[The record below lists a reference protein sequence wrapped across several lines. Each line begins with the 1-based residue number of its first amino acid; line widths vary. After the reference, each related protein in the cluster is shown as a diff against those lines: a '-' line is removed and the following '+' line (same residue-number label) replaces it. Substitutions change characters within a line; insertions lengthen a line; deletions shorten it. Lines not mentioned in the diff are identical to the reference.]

1 MVKVNYG
8 ALQMMSSTTSSASQ
22 ARVAGYQQLIS
33 AFSTFSGSYE
43 LQGDG
48 YDAARTY
55 ASGIM
60 VSYYQ
65 ACILYSEAVADAADY
80 LADTYTALCGSES
93 LDEEELQTEINN
105 ATRGSMQVSSS
116 IASFERREKLTDTQK
131 ASLESL
137 RKQASEL
144 DEQIR
149 VATEKLEHLRAF
161 DTASASACTAANDA
175 AATIASA
182 EHTLGVSFGART
194 FECTTSTDWATT
206 VATKWEARAVNLQ
219 ESYDKALQ
227 KLYNGE
233 ELTESDLTAIE
244 RYNSEYP
251 GVVDQEI
258 LQYTKEVRSLKAEE
272 MRYRVVVDKVVEGKQ
287 LTSDE
292 RKFAKEFAA
301 KYPDLEINTVIL
313 STVERQENYKKII
326 EKANKGKELNA
337 GELDFLINYYKDY
350 PDVSVP
356 KSVSKSLKNRKFEN
370 KISQSSLANLE
381 ESYGYAVKDYE
392 RYLNTGQYVY
402 TKGGVT
408 LQEAAYIYR
417 VYNLKKSSGEDT
429 LQERTDKKKMFANL
443 RASDKKKID
452 SKTLAE
458 LSSEHIE
465 FMTGRTSIEFDYIF
479 GSDADKAKKDY
490 EYYRFNELMKKQ
502 PIDWRDPDYMNK
514 RNQYILKTGKNP
526 STGEKATKDEIFVAK
541 NYGWVKGTTDVVT
554 GAIDLLDNLGAF
566 QSAMAKISKPK
577 FDTSKIFKKI
587 DRPDTVSVPKTHV
600 DIEAPKFKPAK
611 SVDLEVPVKPKV
623 DVEVQKIKPV
633 EAVAGAATA
642 VPKSKKPDID
652 VLTKPKDLSTIK
664 GEAVEHVGTTKPKVE
679 LDVPEVKEPTT
690 REIIDSKLQEYGV
703 SWDEFNRLRN
713 THVTK
718 MTPSE
723 YDMMLDIRNTL
734 PKPDTSTVMQKIMP
748 IDAEGWMFNQEE
760 DATAG
765 GYVAK
770 RSDVK
775 NITNIHEAVEGLRL
789 DYEGSPFV
797 ETMIDSNGN
806 RVAVRDQNGNLKLKT
821 DAYLRLEYTTDET
834 GYITIPYGDMDGN
847 LLDKDGNIIMDSKGK
862 PEKVIDPAS
871 GNGFIKSDS
880 DEFLVPEYRHSDRSR
895 LKQGSKLYLNVGG
908 EEVLVGIVGE
918 DGKMVYVKG

>member
-8 ALQMMSSTTSSASQ
+8 ALQTMSSTTSSASQ
-22 ARVAGYQQLIS
+22 ARVAGYQQLIN

-116 IASFERREKLTDTQK
+116 IASFERRDKLTDAQK

-137 RKQASEL
+137 RRQASEL

-149 VATEKLEHLRAF
+149 VATEKLEHLKAF
-161 DTASASACTAANDA
+161 DAASASACTAANDA
-175 AATIASA
+175 AGIIASA
-182 EHTLGVSFGART
+182 EHTLGVSFAART

-219 ESYDKALQ
+219 EAYDKALQ

-272 MRYRVVVDKVVEGKQ
+272 MRYRGVVDKVVEGKQ

-326 EKANKGKELNA
+326 EKANKGKELSA

-381 ESYGYAVKDYE
+381 ENYGYAVKDYE

-408 LQEAAYIYR
+408 LQEAAYIYS

-429 LQERTDKKKMFANL
+429 LQVRTDKKKMFANL

-452 SKTLAE
+452 SKTLEE

-465 FMTGRTSIEFDYIF
+465 FMTGRTSIEFDYIVA
-479 GSDADKAKKDY
+479 SDADKAKKDY

-541 NYGWVKGTTDVVT
+541 NYGWVKGTTDVAT
-554 GAIDLLDNLGAF
+554 GTIDLLDNLGIF
-566 QSAMAKISKPK
+566 QLAMAKISRPK
-577 FDTSKIFKKI
+577 IDTSKIVKKI
-587 DRPDTVSVPKTHV
+587 NKSDTATVPNTHTNVKT
-600 DIEAPKFKPAK
+600 PKIKPAK

-623 DVEVQKIKPV
+623 DVEVPKIKPV

-664 GEAVEHVGTTKPKVE
+664 GEAVDHVGTAKPKVD
-679 LDVPEVKEPTT
+679 LDVPEVKDVHDVEVPKYN
-690 REIIDSKLQEYGV
+690 REQIKEG
-703 SWDEFNRLRN
+703 RLLEESEL
-713 THVTK
+713 VTK
-718 MTPSE
+718 KQVPDFVTRNDNDF
-723 YDMMLDIRNTL
+723 YDQYNY
-734 PKPDTSTVMQKIMP
+734 K
-748 IDAEGWMFNQEE
+748 
-760 DATAG
+760 
-765 GYVAK
+765 
-770 RSDVK
+770 
-775 NITNIHEAVEGLRL
+775 
-789 DYEGSPFV
+789 
-797 ETMIDSNGN
+797 
-806 RVAVRDQNGNLKLKT
+806 GNLK
-821 DAYLRLEYTTDET
+821 AYINEAGYLVPANPEGDVSIHTQVRGSSPEGTSFISTTDPDFASQPKDYGSNKLTINTKKIQHDIEI
-834 GYITIPYGDMDGN
+834 GKLKNIEVITHQEIVDHLQKRIDQAQVRYNNNPSKKNSDRLTFAKRDLFYVERDNEVLIKVKGGIP
-847 LLDKDGNIIMDSKGK
+847 
-862 PEKVIDPAS
+862 
-871 GNGFIKSDS
+871 
-880 DEFLVPEYRHSDRSR
+880 PEYFTF
-895 LKQGSKLYLNVGG
+895 
-908 EEVLVGIVGE
+908 E
-918 DGKMVYVKG
+918 

>member
-8 ALQMMSSTTSSASQ
+8 ALQTMSSTTSSASQ
-22 ARVAGYQQLIS
+22 ARVAGYKQLIN

-116 IASFERREKLTDTQK
+116 IASFERRDKLTDSQK

-272 MRYRVVVDKVVEGKQ
+272 MRYRVVVDKVIEGKQ

-301 KYPDLEINTVIL
+301 KYPDLEINKVIL

-350 PDVSVP
+350 LDVSVP

-417 VYNLKKSSGEDT
+417 VYNFKKSSGEDT

-465 FMTGRTSIEFDYIF
+465 FMTGRTSIEFDYII

-541 NYGWVKGTTDVVT
+541 NYGWVKGTTDVAT
-554 GAIDLLDNLGAF
+554 ATIDLLDNLGIF
-566 QSAMAKISKPK
+566 QLAMTKISRPK
-577 FDTSKIFKKI
+577 IDTSKIVKEINISDTATVPNTHTDVKI
-587 DRPDTVSVPKTHV
+587 PKL
-600 DIEAPKFKPAK
+600 KPAK
-611 SVDLEVPVKPKV
+611 TVDLEVPVKPKV
-623 DVEVQKIKPV
+623 DVKVPKIKPV
-633 EAVAGAATA
+633 EAVAGTTTM

-664 GEAVEHVGTTKPKVE
+664 GEAVDHVGTVKPKVE
-679 LDVPEVKEPTT
+679 LDVPEVKDVHDVEAPKYNKEQILKNLEESKLARESSGFKDFST
-690 REIIDSKLQEYGV
+690 RERYIEKVFNKLSPAERELIFNISKNAPKVEYRPG
-703 SWDEFNRLRN
+703 N
-713 THVTK
+713 TAKSVLSIPKNDRPNIEKVYSSEYIEAHRQQFENGAIKFQKFTPEEGGYNNGAIGNPKDHVAFVMPKEAGETLIKVTK
-718 MTPSE
+718 GDPELLEDILGLHRGDLGSSPVAIEIPPESIKNLRIPSGNE
-723 YDMMLDIRNTL
+723 DSAFDGFW
-734 PKPDTSTVMQKIMP
+734 KPGGQTFPGNMP
-748 IDAEGWMFNQEE
+748 
-760 DATAG
+760 
-765 GYVAK
+765 
-770 RSDVK
+770 
-775 NITNIHEAVEGLRL
+775 EAV
-789 DYEGSPFV
+789 
-797 ETMIDSNGN
+797 IDEVPWGEFTI
-806 RVAVRDQNGNLKLKT
+806 RKL
-821 DAYLRLEYTTDET
+821 
-834 GYITIPYGDMDGN
+834 GGD
-847 LLDKDGNIIMDSKGK
+847 
-862 PEKVIDPAS
+862 
-871 GNGFIKSDS
+871 
-880 DEFLVPEYRHSDRSR
+880 
-895 LKQGSKLYLNVGG
+895 
-908 EEVLVGIVGE
+908 
-918 DGKMVYVKG
+918 

>member
-8 ALQMMSSTTSSASQ
+8 ALQTMSSTTSSASQ
-22 ARVAGYQQLIS
+22 ARVAGYKQLIN

-116 IASFERREKLTDTQK
+116 IASFERRDKLTDTQK

-175 AATIASA
+175 TATIASA

-272 MRYRVVVDKVVEGKQ
+272 MRYRVVVDKVIEGKQ

-301 KYPDLEINTVIL
+301 KYPDLEINKVIL

-465 FMTGRTSIEFDYIF
+465 FMTGRTSIEFDYIV

-541 NYGWVKGTTDVVT
+541 NYGWVKGTTDVAT
-554 GAIDLLDNLGAF
+554 ATIDLLDNLGIF
-566 QSAMAKISKPK
+566 QLAMTKISRPK
-577 FDTSKIFKKI
+577 IDTSKIVKEINISDTATVPNTHTDVKI
-587 DRPDTVSVPKTHV
+587 PKL
-600 DIEAPKFKPAK
+600 KPAK
-611 SVDLEVPVKPKV
+611 TVDLEVPVKPKV
-623 DVEVQKIKPV
+623 DVKVPKIKPV
-633 EAVAGAATA
+633 EAVAGTTTM

-664 GEAVEHVGTTKPKVE
+664 GEAVDHVGTVKPKVE
-679 LDVPEVKEPTT
+679 LDVPEVKDVHDVEAPKYNKEQILKNLEESKLARESSGFKDFST
-690 REIIDSKLQEYGV
+690 RERYIEKVFNKLSPAERELIFNISKNAPKVEYRPG
-703 SWDEFNRLRN
+703 N
-713 THVTK
+713 TAKSVLSIPKNDRPNIEKVYSSEYIEAHRQQFENGAIKFQKFTPEEGGYNNGAIGNPKDHVAFVMPKEAGETLIKVTK
-718 MTPSE
+718 GDPELLEDILGLHRGDLGSSPVAIEIPPESIKNLRIPSGNE
-723 YDMMLDIRNTL
+723 DSAFDGFW
-734 PKPDTSTVMQKIMP
+734 KPGGQTFPGNMP
-748 IDAEGWMFNQEE
+748 
-760 DATAG
+760 
-765 GYVAK
+765 
-770 RSDVK
+770 
-775 NITNIHEAVEGLRL
+775 EAV
-789 DYEGSPFV
+789 
-797 ETMIDSNGN
+797 IDEVPWGEFTI
-806 RVAVRDQNGNLKLKT
+806 RKL
-821 DAYLRLEYTTDET
+821 
-834 GYITIPYGDMDGN
+834 GGD
-847 LLDKDGNIIMDSKGK
+847 
-862 PEKVIDPAS
+862 
-871 GNGFIKSDS
+871 
-880 DEFLVPEYRHSDRSR
+880 
-895 LKQGSKLYLNVGG
+895 
-908 EEVLVGIVGE
+908 
-918 DGKMVYVKG
+918 

>member
-8 ALQMMSSTTSSASQ
+8 ALQTMSSTTSSASQ
-22 ARVAGYQQLIS
+22 ARVAGYKQLIN

-116 IASFERREKLTDTQK
+116 IASFERRDKLTDSQK

-182 EHTLGVSFGART
+182 EHTLGVSFAAKT

-272 MRYRVVVDKVVEGKQ
+272 MRYRVVVDKVIEGKQ

-301 KYPDLEINTVIL
+301 KYPDLEINKVIL

-465 FMTGRTSIEFDYIF
+465 FMTGRTSIEFDYII

-541 NYGWVKGTTDVVT
+541 NYGWVKGTTDVAT
-554 GAIDLLDNLGAF
+554 ATIDLLDNLGIF
-566 QSAMAKISKPK
+566 QLAMTKISRPK
-577 FDTSKIFKKI
+577 IDTSKIVKEINISDTATVPNTHTDVKI
-587 DRPDTVSVPKTHV
+587 PKL
-600 DIEAPKFKPAK
+600 KPAK
-611 SVDLEVPVKPKV
+611 TVDLEVPVKPKV
-623 DVEVQKIKPV
+623 DVKVPKIKPV
-633 EAVAGAATA
+633 EAVAGTTTM

-664 GEAVEHVGTTKPKVE
+664 GEAVDHVGTVKPKVE
-679 LDVPEVKEPTT
+679 LDVPEVKDVHDVEAPKYNKEQILKNLEESKLARESSGFKDFST
-690 REIIDSKLQEYGV
+690 RERYIEKVFNKLSPAERELIFNISKNAPKVEYRPG
-703 SWDEFNRLRN
+703 N
-713 THVTK
+713 TAKSVLSIPKNDRPNIEKVYSSEYIEAHRQQFENGAIKFQKFTPEEGGYNNGAIGNPKDHVAFVMPKEAGETLIKVTK
-718 MTPSE
+718 GDPELLEDILGLHRGDLGSSPVAIEIPPESIKNLRIPSGNE
-723 YDMMLDIRNTL
+723 DSAFDGFW
-734 PKPDTSTVMQKIMP
+734 KPGGQTFPGNMP
-748 IDAEGWMFNQEE
+748 
-760 DATAG
+760 
-765 GYVAK
+765 
-770 RSDVK
+770 
-775 NITNIHEAVEGLRL
+775 EAV
-789 DYEGSPFV
+789 
-797 ETMIDSNGN
+797 IDEVPWGEFTI
-806 RVAVRDQNGNLKLKT
+806 RKL
-821 DAYLRLEYTTDET
+821 
-834 GYITIPYGDMDGN
+834 GDD
-847 LLDKDGNIIMDSKGK
+847 
-862 PEKVIDPAS
+862 
-871 GNGFIKSDS
+871 
-880 DEFLVPEYRHSDRSR
+880 
-895 LKQGSKLYLNVGG
+895 
-908 EEVLVGIVGE
+908 
-918 DGKMVYVKG
+918 

>member
-8 ALQMMSSTTSSASQ
+8 ALQTMSSTTSSASQ
-22 ARVAGYQQLIS
+22 ARVAGYKQLIN

-116 IASFERREKLTDTQK
+116 IASFERRDKLTDSQK

-272 MRYRVVVDKVVEGKQ
+272 MRYRVVVDKVIEGKQ

-301 KYPDLEINTVIL
+301 KYPDLEINKVIL
-313 STVERQENYKKII
+313 STVERQESYKKII

-465 FMTGRTSIEFDYIF
+465 FMTGRTSIEFDYII

-541 NYGWVKGTTDVVT
+541 NYGWVKGTTDVAT
-554 GAIDLLDNLGAF
+554 ATIDLLDNLGIF
-566 QSAMAKISKPK
+566 QLAMTKISRPK
-577 FDTSKIFKKI
+577 IDTSKIVKEINISDTATVPNTHTDVKI
-587 DRPDTVSVPKTHV
+587 PKL
-600 DIEAPKFKPAK
+600 KPAK
-611 SVDLEVPVKPKV
+611 TVDLEVPVKPKV
-623 DVEVQKIKPV
+623 DVKVPKIKPV
-633 EAVAGAATA
+633 EAVAGTTTM

-664 GEAVEHVGTTKPKVE
+664 GEAVDHVGTVKPKVE
-679 LDVPEVKEPTT
+679 LDVPEVKDVHDVEAPKYNKEQILKNLEESKLARESSGFKDFST
-690 REIIDSKLQEYGV
+690 RERYIEKVFNKLSPAERELIFNISKNAPKVEYRPG
-703 SWDEFNRLRN
+703 N
-713 THVTK
+713 TAKSVLSIPKNDRPNIEKVYSSEYIEAHRQQFENGAIKFQKFTPEEGGYNNGAIGNPKDHVAFVMPKEAGETLIKVTK
-718 MTPSE
+718 GDPELLEDILGLHRGDLGSSPVAIKIPPESIKNLRIPSGNE
-723 YDMMLDIRNTL
+723 DSAFDGFW
-734 PKPDTSTVMQKIMP
+734 KPGGQTFPGNMP
-748 IDAEGWMFNQEE
+748 
-760 DATAG
+760 
-765 GYVAK
+765 
-770 RSDVK
+770 
-775 NITNIHEAVEGLRL
+775 EAV
-789 DYEGSPFV
+789 
-797 ETMIDSNGN
+797 IDEVPWGEFTI
-806 RVAVRDQNGNLKLKT
+806 RKL
-821 DAYLRLEYTTDET
+821 
-834 GYITIPYGDMDGN
+834 GGD
-847 LLDKDGNIIMDSKGK
+847 
-862 PEKVIDPAS
+862 
-871 GNGFIKSDS
+871 
-880 DEFLVPEYRHSDRSR
+880 
-895 LKQGSKLYLNVGG
+895 
-908 EEVLVGIVGE
+908 
-918 DGKMVYVKG
+918 

>member
-8 ALQMMSSTTSSASQ
+8 ALQTMSSTTSSASQ
-22 ARVAGYQQLIS
+22 ARVAGYKQLIN

-116 IASFERREKLTDTQK
+116 IASFERRDKLTDSQK

-194 FECTTSTDWATT
+194 FECITSTDWATT

-272 MRYRVVVDKVVEGKQ
+272 MRYRVVVDKVIEGKQ

-301 KYPDLEINTVIL
+301 KYPDLEINKVIL

-350 PDVSVP
+350 LDVSVP

-465 FMTGRTSIEFDYIF
+465 FMTGRTSIEFDYII

-541 NYGWVKGTTDVVT
+541 NYGWVKGTTDVAT
-554 GAIDLLDNLGAF
+554 ATIDLLDNLGIF
-566 QSAMAKISKPK
+566 QLAMTKISRPK
-577 FDTSKIFKKI
+577 IDTSKIVKEINISDTATVPNTHTDVKI
-587 DRPDTVSVPKTHV
+587 PKL
-600 DIEAPKFKPAK
+600 KPAK
-611 SVDLEVPVKPKV
+611 TVDLEVPVKPKV
-623 DVEVQKIKPV
+623 DVKVPKIKPV
-633 EAVAGAATA
+633 EAVAGTTTM

-664 GEAVEHVGTTKPKVE
+664 GEAVDHVGTVKPKVE
-679 LDVPEVKEPTT
+679 LDVPEVKDVHDVEAPKYNKEQILKNLEESKLARESSGFKDFST
-690 REIIDSKLQEYGV
+690 RERYIEKVFNKLSPAERELIFNISKNAPKVEYRPG
-703 SWDEFNRLRN
+703 N
-713 THVTK
+713 TAKSVLSIPKNDRPNIEKVYSSEYIEAHRQQFENGAIKFQKFTPEEGGYNNGAIGNPKDHVAFVMPKEAGETLIKVTK
-718 MTPSE
+718 GDPELLEDILGLHRGDLGSSPVAIEIPPESIKNLRIPSGNE
-723 YDMMLDIRNTL
+723 DSAFDGFW
-734 PKPDTSTVMQKIMP
+734 KPGGQTFPGNMP
-748 IDAEGWMFNQEE
+748 
-760 DATAG
+760 
-765 GYVAK
+765 
-770 RSDVK
+770 
-775 NITNIHEAVEGLRL
+775 EAV
-789 DYEGSPFV
+789 
-797 ETMIDSNGN
+797 IDEVPWGEFTI
-806 RVAVRDQNGNLKLKT
+806 RKL
-821 DAYLRLEYTTDET
+821 
-834 GYITIPYGDMDGN
+834 GGD
-847 LLDKDGNIIMDSKGK
+847 
-862 PEKVIDPAS
+862 
-871 GNGFIKSDS
+871 
-880 DEFLVPEYRHSDRSR
+880 
-895 LKQGSKLYLNVGG
+895 
-908 EEVLVGIVGE
+908 
-918 DGKMVYVKG
+918 

>member
-8 ALQMMSSTTSSASQ
+8 ALQTMSSTTSSASQ
-22 ARVAGYQQLIS
+22 ARVAGYKQLIN

-116 IASFERREKLTDTQK
+116 IASFERRDKLTDSQK

-227 KLYNGE
+227 KLYDGE

-272 MRYRVVVDKVVEGKQ
+272 MRYRVVVDKVIEGKQ

-301 KYPDLEINTVIL
+301 KYPDLEINKVIL

-350 PDVSVP
+350 LDVSVP

-465 FMTGRTSIEFDYIF
+465 FMTGRTSIEFDYII

-541 NYGWVKGTTDVVT
+541 NYGWVKGTTDVAT
-554 GAIDLLDNLGAF
+554 ATIDLLDNLGIF
-566 QSAMAKISKPK
+566 QLAMTKISRPK
-577 FDTSKIFKKI
+577 IDTSKIVKEINISDTATVPNTHTDVKI
-587 DRPDTVSVPKTHV
+587 PKL
-600 DIEAPKFKPAK
+600 KPAK
-611 SVDLEVPVKPKV
+611 TVDLEVPVKPKV
-623 DVEVQKIKPV
+623 DVKVPKIKPV
-633 EAVAGAATA
+633 EAVAGTTTM

-664 GEAVEHVGTTKPKVE
+664 GEAVDHVGTVKPKVE
-679 LDVPEVKEPTT
+679 LDVPEVKDVHDVEAPKYNKEQILKNLEESKLARESSGFKDFST
-690 REIIDSKLQEYGV
+690 RERYIEKVFNKLSPAERELIFNISKNAPKVEYRPG
-703 SWDEFNRLRN
+703 N
-713 THVTK
+713 TAKSVLSIPKNDRPNIEKVYSSEYIEAHRQQFENGAIKFQKFTPEEGGYNNGAIGNPKDHVAFVMPKEAGETLIKVTK
-718 MTPSE
+718 GDPELLEDILGLHRGDLGSSPVAIEIPPESIKNLRIPSGNE
-723 YDMMLDIRNTL
+723 DSAFDGFW
-734 PKPDTSTVMQKIMP
+734 KPGGQTFPGNMP
-748 IDAEGWMFNQEE
+748 
-760 DATAG
+760 
-765 GYVAK
+765 
-770 RSDVK
+770 
-775 NITNIHEAVEGLRL
+775 EAV
-789 DYEGSPFV
+789 
-797 ETMIDSNGN
+797 IDEVPWGEFTI
-806 RVAVRDQNGNLKLKT
+806 RKL
-821 DAYLRLEYTTDET
+821 
-834 GYITIPYGDMDGN
+834 GGD
-847 LLDKDGNIIMDSKGK
+847 
-862 PEKVIDPAS
+862 
-871 GNGFIKSDS
+871 
-880 DEFLVPEYRHSDRSR
+880 
-895 LKQGSKLYLNVGG
+895 
-908 EEVLVGIVGE
+908 
-918 DGKMVYVKG
+918 

>member
-8 ALQMMSSTTSSASQ
+8 ALQTMSSTTSSASQ
-22 ARVAGYQQLIS
+22 ARVAGYKQLIN

-116 IASFERREKLTDTQK
+116 IASFERRDKLTDSQK

-182 EHTLGVSFGART
+182 EHTLGVSFAAKT

-272 MRYRVVVDKVVEGKQ
+272 MRYRVVVDKVIEGKQ

-301 KYPDLEINTVIL
+301 KYPDLEINKVIL

-465 FMTGRTSIEFDYIF
+465 FMTGRTSIEFDYII

-490 EYYRFNELMKKQ
+490 EYYSFNELMKKQ

-541 NYGWVKGTTDVVT
+541 NYGWVKGTTDVAT
-554 GAIDLLDNLGAF
+554 ATIDLLDNLGIF
-566 QSAMAKISKPK
+566 QLAMTKISRPK
-577 FDTSKIFKKI
+577 IDTSKIVKEINISDTATVPNTHTDVKI
-587 DRPDTVSVPKTHV
+587 PKL
-600 DIEAPKFKPAK
+600 KPAK
-611 SVDLEVPVKPKV
+611 TVDLEVPVKPKV
-623 DVEVQKIKPV
+623 DVKVPKIKPV
-633 EAVAGAATA
+633 EAVAGTTTM

-664 GEAVEHVGTTKPKVE
+664 GEAVDHVGTVKPKVE
-679 LDVPEVKEPTT
+679 LDVPEVKDVHDVEAPKYNKEQILKNLEESKLARESSGFKDFST
-690 REIIDSKLQEYGV
+690 RERYIEKVFNKLSPAERELIFNISKNAPKVEYRPG
-703 SWDEFNRLRN
+703 N
-713 THVTK
+713 TAKSVLSIPKNDRPNIEKVYSSEYIEAHRQQFENGAIKFQKFTPEEGGYNNGAIGNPKDHVAFVMPKEAGETLIKVTK
-718 MTPSE
+718 GDPELLEDILGLHRGDLGSSPVAIEIPPESIKNLRIPSGNE
-723 YDMMLDIRNTL
+723 DSAFDGFW
-734 PKPDTSTVMQKIMP
+734 KPGGQTFPGNMP
-748 IDAEGWMFNQEE
+748 
-760 DATAG
+760 
-765 GYVAK
+765 
-770 RSDVK
+770 
-775 NITNIHEAVEGLRL
+775 EAV
-789 DYEGSPFV
+789 
-797 ETMIDSNGN
+797 IDEVPWGEFTI
-806 RVAVRDQNGNLKLKT
+806 RKL
-821 DAYLRLEYTTDET
+821 
-834 GYITIPYGDMDGN
+834 GGD
-847 LLDKDGNIIMDSKGK
+847 
-862 PEKVIDPAS
+862 
-871 GNGFIKSDS
+871 
-880 DEFLVPEYRHSDRSR
+880 
-895 LKQGSKLYLNVGG
+895 
-908 EEVLVGIVGE
+908 
-918 DGKMVYVKG
+918 

>member
-8 ALQMMSSTTSSASQ
+8 ALQTMSSTTSSASQ
-22 ARVAGYQQLIS
+22 ARVAGYKQLIN

-116 IASFERREKLTDTQK
+116 IASFERRDKLTDTQK

-272 MRYRVVVDKVVEGKQ
+272 MRYRVVVDKVIEGKQ

-301 KYPDLEINTVIL
+301 KYPDLEINKVIL

-465 FMTGRTSIEFDYIF
+465 FMTGRTSIEFDYII

-541 NYGWVKGTTDVVT
+541 NYGWVKGTTDVAT
-554 GAIDLLDNLGAF
+554 ATIDLLDNLGIF
-566 QSAMAKISKPK
+566 QLAMTKISRPK
-577 FDTSKIFKKI
+577 IDTSKIVKEINISDTATVPNTHTDVKI
-587 DRPDTVSVPKTHV
+587 PKL
-600 DIEAPKFKPAK
+600 KPAK
-611 SVDLEVPVKPKV
+611 TVDLEVPVKPKV
-623 DVEVQKIKPV
+623 DVKVPKIKPV
-633 EAVAGAATA
+633 EAVAGTTTM

-664 GEAVEHVGTTKPKVE
+664 GEAVDHVGTVKPKVE
-679 LDVPEVKEPTT
+679 LDVPEVKDVHDVEAPKYNKEQILKNLEESKLARESSGFKDFST
-690 REIIDSKLQEYGV
+690 RERYIEKVFNKLSPAERELIFNISKNAPKVEYRPG
-703 SWDEFNRLRN
+703 N
-713 THVTK
+713 TAKSVLSIPKNDRPNIEKVYSSEYIEAHRQQFENGAIKFQKFTPEEGGYNNGAIGNPKDHVAFVMPKEAGETLIKVTK
-718 MTPSE
+718 GDPELLEDILGLHRGDLGSSPVAIEIPPESIKNLRIPSGNE
-723 YDMMLDIRNTL
+723 DSAFDGFW
-734 PKPDTSTVMQKIMP
+734 KPGGQTFPGNMP
-748 IDAEGWMFNQEE
+748 
-760 DATAG
+760 
-765 GYVAK
+765 
-770 RSDVK
+770 
-775 NITNIHEAVEGLRL
+775 EAV
-789 DYEGSPFV
+789 
-797 ETMIDSNGN
+797 IDEVPWGEFTI
-806 RVAVRDQNGNLKLKT
+806 RKL
-821 DAYLRLEYTTDET
+821 
-834 GYITIPYGDMDGN
+834 GGD
-847 LLDKDGNIIMDSKGK
+847 
-862 PEKVIDPAS
+862 
-871 GNGFIKSDS
+871 
-880 DEFLVPEYRHSDRSR
+880 
-895 LKQGSKLYLNVGG
+895 
-908 EEVLVGIVGE
+908 
-918 DGKMVYVKG
+918 

>member
-8 ALQMMSSTTSSASQ
+8 ALQTMSSTTSSASQ
-22 ARVAGYQQLIS
+22 GRVAGYQQLIS
-33 AFSTFSGSYE
+33 AFSTFSGSYD
-43 LQGDG
+43 LQGAG

-65 ACILYSEAVADAADY
+65 ACIIYSEAVADAADY

-116 IASFERREKLTDTQK
+116 IASFERRDKLTDTQK

-272 MRYRVVVDKVVEGKQ
+272 MRYRVVVDKVIEGKQ

-301 KYPDLEINTVIL
+301 KYPDLEINKVIL

-465 FMTGRTSIEFDYIF
+465 FMTGRTSIEFDYII

-541 NYGWVKGTTDVVT
+541 NYGWVKGTTDVAT
-554 GAIDLLDNLGAF
+554 ATIDLLDNLGIF
-566 QSAMAKISKPK
+566 QLAMTKISRPK
-577 FDTSKIFKKI
+577 IDTSKIVKEINISDTATVPNTHTDVKI
-587 DRPDTVSVPKTHV
+587 PKL
-600 DIEAPKFKPAK
+600 KPAK
-611 SVDLEVPVKPKV
+611 TVDLEVPVKPKV
-623 DVEVQKIKPV
+623 DVKVPKIKPV
-633 EAVAGAATA
+633 EAVAGTTTM

-664 GEAVEHVGTTKPKVE
+664 GEAVDHVGTVKPKVE
-679 LDVPEVKEPTT
+679 LDVPEVKDVHDVEAPKYNKEQILKNLEESKLARESSGFKDFST
-690 REIIDSKLQEYGV
+690 RERYIEKVFNKLSPAERELIFNISKNAPKVEYRPG
-703 SWDEFNRLRN
+703 N
-713 THVTK
+713 TAKSVLSIPKNDRPNIEKVYSSEYIEAHRQQFENGAIKFQKFTPEEGGYNNGAIGNPKDHVAFVMPKEAGETLIKVTK
-718 MTPSE
+718 GDPELLEDILGLHRGDLGSSPVAIEIPPESIKNLRIPSGNE
-723 YDMMLDIRNTL
+723 DSAFDGFW
-734 PKPDTSTVMQKIMP
+734 KPGGQTFPGNMP
-748 IDAEGWMFNQEE
+748 
-760 DATAG
+760 
-765 GYVAK
+765 
-770 RSDVK
+770 
-775 NITNIHEAVEGLRL
+775 EAV
-789 DYEGSPFV
+789 
-797 ETMIDSNGN
+797 IDEVPWGEFTI
-806 RVAVRDQNGNLKLKT
+806 RKL
-821 DAYLRLEYTTDET
+821 
-834 GYITIPYGDMDGN
+834 GGD
-847 LLDKDGNIIMDSKGK
+847 
-862 PEKVIDPAS
+862 
-871 GNGFIKSDS
+871 
-880 DEFLVPEYRHSDRSR
+880 
-895 LKQGSKLYLNVGG
+895 
-908 EEVLVGIVGE
+908 
-918 DGKMVYVKG
+918 

>member
-8 ALQMMSSTTSSASQ
+8 ALQTMSSTTSSASQ
-22 ARVAGYQQLIS
+22 ARVAGYKQLIN

-116 IASFERREKLTDTQK
+116 IASFERRDKLTDSQK

-272 MRYRVVVDKVVEGKQ
+272 MRYRVVVDKVIEGKQ

-301 KYPDLEINTVIL
+301 KYPDLEINKVIL

-350 PDVSVP
+350 LDVSVP

-465 FMTGRTSIEFDYIF
+465 FMTGRTSIEFDYII

-541 NYGWVKGTTDVVT
+541 NYGWVKGTTDVAT
-554 GAIDLLDNLGAF
+554 ATIDLLDNLGIF
-566 QSAMAKISKPK
+566 QLAMTKISRPK
-577 FDTSKIFKKI
+577 IDTSKIVKEINISDTATVPNTHTDVKI
-587 DRPDTVSVPKTHV
+587 PKL
-600 DIEAPKFKPAK
+600 KPAK
-611 SVDLEVPVKPKV
+611 TVDLEVPVKPKV
-623 DVEVQKIKPV
+623 DVKVPKIKPV
-633 EAVAGAATA
+633 EAVAGTTTM

-664 GEAVEHVGTTKPKVE
+664 GEAVDHVGTVKPKVE
-679 LDVPEVKEPTT
+679 LDVPEVKDVHDVEAPKYNKEQILKNLEESKLARESSGFKDFST
-690 REIIDSKLQEYGV
+690 RERYIEKVFNKLSPAERELIFNISKNAPKVEYRPG
-703 SWDEFNRLRN
+703 N
-713 THVTK
+713 TAKSVLSIPKNDRPNIEKVYSSEYIEAHRQQFENGAIKFQKFTPEEGGYNNGAIGNPKDHVAFVMPKEAGETLIKVTK
-718 MTPSE
+718 GDPELLEDILGLHRGDLGSSPVAIEIPPESIKNLRIPSGNE
-723 YDMMLDIRNTL
+723 DSAFDGFW
-734 PKPDTSTVMQKIMP
+734 KPGGQTFPGNMP
-748 IDAEGWMFNQEE
+748 
-760 DATAG
+760 
-765 GYVAK
+765 
-770 RSDVK
+770 
-775 NITNIHEAVEGLRL
+775 EAV
-789 DYEGSPFV
+789 
-797 ETMIDSNGN
+797 IDEVPWGEFTIRKLGGN
-806 RVAVRDQNGNLKLKT
+806 
-821 DAYLRLEYTTDET
+821 
-834 GYITIPYGDMDGN
+834 
-847 LLDKDGNIIMDSKGK
+847 
-862 PEKVIDPAS
+862 
-871 GNGFIKSDS
+871 
-880 DEFLVPEYRHSDRSR
+880 
-895 LKQGSKLYLNVGG
+895 
-908 EEVLVGIVGE
+908 
-918 DGKMVYVKG
+918 

>member
-8 ALQMMSSTTSSASQ
+8 ALQTMSSTTSSASQ
-22 ARVAGYQQLIS
+22 ARVAGYKQLIN

-116 IASFERREKLTDTQK
+116 IASFERRDKLTDSQK

-182 EHTLGVSFGART
+182 EHTLGVSFAAKT

-272 MRYRVVVDKVVEGKQ
+272 MRYRVVVDKVIEGKQ

-301 KYPDLEINTVIL
+301 KYPDLEINKVIL

-465 FMTGRTSIEFDYIF
+465 FMTGRTSIEFDYII

-541 NYGWVKGTTDVVT
+541 NYGWVKGTTDVAT
-554 GAIDLLDNLGAF
+554 ATIDLLDNLGIF
-566 QSAMAKISKPK
+566 QLAMTKISRPK
-577 FDTSKIFKKI
+577 IDTSKIVKEINISDTATVPNTHTDVKI
-587 DRPDTVSVPKTHV
+587 PKL
-600 DIEAPKFKPAK
+600 KPAK
-611 SVDLEVPVKPKV
+611 TVDLEVPVKPKV
-623 DVEVQKIKPV
+623 DVKVPKIKPV
-633 EAVAGAATA
+633 EAVAGTTTM

-664 GEAVEHVGTTKPKVE
+664 GEAVDHVGTVKPKVE
-679 LDVPEVKEPTT
+679 LDVPEVKDVHDVEAPKYNKEQILKNLEESKLARESSGFKDFST
-690 REIIDSKLQEYGV
+690 RERYIEKVFNKLSPAERELIFNISKNAPKVEYRPG
-703 SWDEFNRLRN
+703 N
-713 THVTK
+713 TAKSVLSIPKNDRPNIEKVYSSEYIEAHRQQFENGAIKFQKFTPEEGGYNNGAIGNPKDHVAFVMPKEAGETLIKVTK
-718 MTPSE
+718 GDPE
-723 YDMMLDIRNTL
+723 LLEDILGLHRGDL
-734 PKPDTSTVMQKIMP
+734 GSSP
-748 IDAEGWMFNQEE
+748 
-760 DATAG
+760 
-765 GYVAK
+765 VAIEIPPE
-770 RSDVK
+770 SVK
-775 NITNIHEAVEGLRL
+775 NPRIPSGNEDSAFDGFWKPGGQTFPGNMPEAV
-789 DYEGSPFV
+789 
-797 ETMIDSNGN
+797 IDEVPWGEFTIRKLGGN
-806 RVAVRDQNGNLKLKT
+806 
-821 DAYLRLEYTTDET
+821 
-834 GYITIPYGDMDGN
+834 
-847 LLDKDGNIIMDSKGK
+847 
-862 PEKVIDPAS
+862 
-871 GNGFIKSDS
+871 
-880 DEFLVPEYRHSDRSR
+880 
-895 LKQGSKLYLNVGG
+895 
-908 EEVLVGIVGE
+908 
-918 DGKMVYVKG
+918 

>member
-8 ALQMMSSTTSSASQ
+8 ALQTMSSTTSSASQ
-22 ARVAGYQQLIS
+22 ARVAGYKQLIN

-116 IASFERREKLTDTQK
+116 IASFERRDKLTDSQK

-272 MRYRVVVDKVVEGKQ
+272 MRYRVVVDKVIEGKQ

-301 KYPDLEINTVIL
+301 KYPDLEINKVIL

-465 FMTGRTSIEFDYIF
+465 FMTGRTSIEFDYII

-541 NYGWVKGTTDVVT
+541 NYGWVKGTTDVAT
-554 GAIDLLDNLGAF
+554 ATIDLLDNLGIF
-566 QSAMAKISKPK
+566 QLAMTKISRPK
-577 FDTSKIFKKI
+577 IDTSKIVKEINISDTATVPNTHTDVKI
-587 DRPDTVSVPKTHV
+587 PKL
-600 DIEAPKFKPAK
+600 KPAK
-611 SVDLEVPVKPKV
+611 TVDLEVPVKPKV
-623 DVEVQKIKPV
+623 DVKVPKIKPV
-633 EAVAGAATA
+633 EAVAGTTTM

-664 GEAVEHVGTTKPKVE
+664 GEAVDHVGTVKPKVE
-679 LDVPEVKEPTT
+679 LDVPEVKDVHDVEAPKYNKEQILKNLEESKLARESSGFKDFST
-690 REIIDSKLQEYGV
+690 RERYIEKVFNKLSPAERELIFNISKNAPKVEYRPG
-703 SWDEFNRLRN
+703 N
-713 THVTK
+713 TAKSVLSIPKNDRPNIEKVYSSEYIEAHRQQFENGTIKFQKFTPEEGGYNNGAIGNPKDHVAFVMPKEAGETLIKVTK
-718 MTPSE
+718 GDPELLEDILGLHRGDLGSSPVAIEIPPESIKNLRIPSGNE
-723 YDMMLDIRNTL
+723 DSAFDGFW
-734 PKPDTSTVMQKIMP
+734 KPGGQTFPGNMP
-748 IDAEGWMFNQEE
+748 
-760 DATAG
+760 
-765 GYVAK
+765 
-770 RSDVK
+770 
-775 NITNIHEAVEGLRL
+775 EAV
-789 DYEGSPFV
+789 
-797 ETMIDSNGN
+797 IDEVPWGEFTI
-806 RVAVRDQNGNLKLKT
+806 RKL
-821 DAYLRLEYTTDET
+821 
-834 GYITIPYGDMDGN
+834 GGD
-847 LLDKDGNIIMDSKGK
+847 
-862 PEKVIDPAS
+862 
-871 GNGFIKSDS
+871 
-880 DEFLVPEYRHSDRSR
+880 
-895 LKQGSKLYLNVGG
+895 
-908 EEVLVGIVGE
+908 
-918 DGKMVYVKG
+918 

>member
-8 ALQMMSSTTSSASQ
+8 ALQTMSSTTSSASQ
-22 ARVAGYQQLIS
+22 ARVAGYKQLIN

-116 IASFERREKLTDTQK
+116 IASFERRDKLTDTQK

-175 AATIASA
+175 TATIASA

-326 EKANKGKELNA
+326 GKANKGKELNA

-465 FMTGRTSIEFDYIF
+465 FMTGRTSIEFDYII

-541 NYGWVKGTTDVVT
+541 NYGWVKGTTDVAT
-554 GAIDLLDNLGAF
+554 ATIDLLDNLGIF
-566 QSAMAKISKPK
+566 QLAMTKISRPK
-577 FDTSKIFKKI
+577 IDTSKIVKEINISDTATVPNTHTDVKI
-587 DRPDTVSVPKTHV
+587 PKL
-600 DIEAPKFKPAK
+600 KPAK
-611 SVDLEVPVKPKV
+611 TVDLEVPVKPKV
-623 DVEVQKIKPV
+623 DVKVPKIKPV
-633 EAVAGAATA
+633 EAVAGTTTM

-652 VLTKPKDLSTIK
+652 VLTKPKDLSTIE
-664 GEAVEHVGTTKPKVE
+664 GEAVDHVGTVKPKVE
-679 LDVPEVKEPTT
+679 LDVPEVKDVHDVEGPKYNKEQILKNLEESKLARESSGFKDFST
-690 REIIDSKLQEYGV
+690 RERYIEKVFNKLSPAERELIFNISKNAPKVEYRPG
-703 SWDEFNRLRN
+703 N
-713 THVTK
+713 TAKSVLSIPKNDRPNIEKVYSSEYIEAHRQQFENGAIKFQKFTPEEGGYNNGAIGNPKDHVAFVMPKEAGETLIKVTK
-718 MTPSE
+718 GDPELLEDILGLHRGDLGSSPVAIEIPPESIKNLRIPSGNE
-723 YDMMLDIRNTL
+723 DSAFDGFW
-734 PKPDTSTVMQKIMP
+734 KPGGQTFPGNMP
-748 IDAEGWMFNQEE
+748 
-760 DATAG
+760 
-765 GYVAK
+765 
-770 RSDVK
+770 
-775 NITNIHEAVEGLRL
+775 EAV
-789 DYEGSPFV
+789 
-797 ETMIDSNGN
+797 IDEVPWGEFTI
-806 RVAVRDQNGNLKLKT
+806 RKL
-821 DAYLRLEYTTDET
+821 
-834 GYITIPYGDMDGN
+834 GGD
-847 LLDKDGNIIMDSKGK
+847 
-862 PEKVIDPAS
+862 
-871 GNGFIKSDS
+871 
-880 DEFLVPEYRHSDRSR
+880 
-895 LKQGSKLYLNVGG
+895 
-908 EEVLVGIVGE
+908 
-918 DGKMVYVKG
+918 

>member
-8 ALQMMSSTTSSASQ
+8 ALQTMSSTTSSASQ
-22 ARVAGYQQLIS
+22 ARVAGYQQLIN

-116 IASFERREKLTDTQK
+116 IASFERRDKLTDTQK

-175 AATIASA
+175 TATIASA

-272 MRYRVVVDKVVEGKQ
+272 MRYRVVVDKVIEGKQ

-301 KYPDLEINTVIL
+301 KYPDLEINKVIL

-465 FMTGRTSIEFDYIF
+465 FMTGRTSIEFDYII

-541 NYGWVKGTTDVVT
+541 NYGWVKGTTDVAT
-554 GAIDLLDNLGAF
+554 ATIDLLDNLGIF
-566 QSAMAKISKPK
+566 QLAMTKISRPK
-577 FDTSKIFKKI
+577 IDTSKIVKEINISDTATVPNTHTDVKI
-587 DRPDTVSVPKTHV
+587 PKL
-600 DIEAPKFKPAK
+600 KPAK
-611 SVDLEVPVKPKV
+611 TVDLEVPVKPKV
-623 DVEVQKIKPV
+623 DVKVPKIKPV
-633 EAVAGAATA
+633 EAVAGTTTM

-664 GEAVEHVGTTKPKVE
+664 GEAVDHVGTVKPKVE
-679 LDVPEVKEPTT
+679 LDVPEVKDVHDVEAPKYNKEQILKNLEESKLARESSGFKDFST
-690 REIIDSKLQEYGV
+690 RERYIEKVFNKLSPAERELIFNISKNAPKVEYRPG
-703 SWDEFNRLRN
+703 N
-713 THVTK
+713 TAKSVLSIPKNDRPNIEKVYSSEYIEAHRQQFENGAIKFQKFTPEEGGYNNGAIGNPKDHVAFVMPKEAGETLIKVTK
-718 MTPSE
+718 GDPELLEDILGLHRGDLGSSPVAIEIPPESIKNLRIPSGNE
-723 YDMMLDIRNTL
+723 DSAFDGFW
-734 PKPDTSTVMQKIMP
+734 KPGGQTFPGNMP
-748 IDAEGWMFNQEE
+748 
-760 DATAG
+760 
-765 GYVAK
+765 
-770 RSDVK
+770 
-775 NITNIHEAVEGLRL
+775 EAV
-789 DYEGSPFV
+789 
-797 ETMIDSNGN
+797 IDEVPWGEFTI
-806 RVAVRDQNGNLKLKT
+806 RKL
-821 DAYLRLEYTTDET
+821 
-834 GYITIPYGDMDGN
+834 GGD
-847 LLDKDGNIIMDSKGK
+847 
-862 PEKVIDPAS
+862 
-871 GNGFIKSDS
+871 
-880 DEFLVPEYRHSDRSR
+880 
-895 LKQGSKLYLNVGG
+895 
-908 EEVLVGIVGE
+908 
-918 DGKMVYVKG
+918 

>member
-8 ALQMMSSTTSSASQ
+8 ALQTMSSTTSSASQ
-22 ARVAGYQQLIS
+22 ARVAGYKQLIN

-116 IASFERREKLTDTQK
+116 IASFERRDKLTDSQK

-272 MRYRVVVDKVVEGKQ
+272 MRYRVVVDKVIEGKQ

-301 KYPDLEINTVIL
+301 KYPDLEINKVIL

-326 EKANKGKELNA
+326 KKANKGKELNA

-465 FMTGRTSIEFDYIF
+465 FMTGRTSIEFDYII

-541 NYGWVKGTTDVVT
+541 NYGWVKGTTDVAT
-554 GAIDLLDNLGAF
+554 ATIDLLDNLGIF
-566 QSAMAKISKPK
+566 QLAMTKISRPK
-577 FDTSKIFKKI
+577 IDTSKIVKEINISDTATVPNTHTDVKI
-587 DRPDTVSVPKTHV
+587 PKL
-600 DIEAPKFKPAK
+600 KPAK
-611 SVDLEVPVKPKV
+611 TVDLEVPVKPKV
-623 DVEVQKIKPV
+623 DVKVPKIKPV
-633 EAVAGAATA
+633 EAVAGTTTM

-664 GEAVEHVGTTKPKVE
+664 GEAVDHVGTVKPKVE
-679 LDVPEVKEPTT
+679 LDVPEVKDVHDVEAPKYNKEQILKNLEESKLARESSGFKDFST
-690 REIIDSKLQEYGV
+690 RERYIEKVFNKLSPAERELIFNISKNAPKVEYRPG
-703 SWDEFNRLRN
+703 N
-713 THVTK
+713 TAKSVLSIPKNDRPNIEKVYSSEYIEAHRQQFENGAIKFQKFTPEEGGYNNGAIGNPKDHVAFVMPKEAGETLIKVTK
-718 MTPSE
+718 GDPELLEDILGLHRGDLGSSPVAIEIPPESIKNLRIPSGNE
-723 YDMMLDIRNTL
+723 DSAFDGFW
-734 PKPDTSTVMQKIMP
+734 KPGGQTFPGNMP
-748 IDAEGWMFNQEE
+748 
-760 DATAG
+760 
-765 GYVAK
+765 
-770 RSDVK
+770 
-775 NITNIHEAVEGLRL
+775 
-789 DYEGSPFV
+789 
-797 ETMIDSNGN
+797 ET
-806 RVAVRDQNGNLKLKT
+806 
-821 DAYLRLEYTTDET
+821 
-834 GYITIPYGDMDGN
+834 
-847 LLDKDGNIIMDSKGK
+847 
-862 PEKVIDPAS
+862 VIDEVPW
-871 GNGFIKSDS
+871 G
-880 DEFLVPEYRHSDRSR
+880 EFTIR
-895 LKQGSKLYLNVGG
+895 KLGG
-908 EEVLVGIVGE
+908 
-918 DGKMVYVKG
+918 D

>member
-8 ALQMMSSTTSSASQ
+8 ALQTMSSTTSSASQ
-22 ARVAGYQQLIS
+22 ARVAGYQQLIN

-55 ASGIM
+55 SSGIM

-116 IASFERREKLTDTQK
+116 IASFERRDKLTDAQK

-149 VATEKLEHLRAF
+149 VATEKLEHLKAF
-161 DTASASACTAANDA
+161 DAASASACTAANDA
-175 AATIASA
+175 AGIIASA
-182 EHTLGVSFGART
+182 EHTLGVSFATRT

-219 ESYDKALQ
+219 EAYDKALQ

-272 MRYRVVVDKVVEGKQ
+272 MRYRVVVDKVIEGKQ

-301 KYPDLEINTVIL
+301 KYPDLEINKVIL

-465 FMTGRTSIEFDYIF
+465 FMTGRTSIEFDYII

-541 NYGWVKGTTDVVT
+541 NYGWVKGTTDVAT
-554 GAIDLLDNLGAF
+554 ATIDLLDNLGIF
-566 QSAMAKISKPK
+566 QLAMTKISRPK
-577 FDTSKIFKKI
+577 IDTSKIVKEINISDTATVPNTHTDVKI
-587 DRPDTVSVPKTHV
+587 PKL
-600 DIEAPKFKPAK
+600 KPAK
-611 SVDLEVPVKPKV
+611 TVDLEVPVKPKV
-623 DVEVQKIKPV
+623 DVKVPKIKPV
-633 EAVAGAATA
+633 EAVAGTTTM

-664 GEAVEHVGTTKPKVE
+664 GEAVDHVGTVKPKVE
-679 LDVPEVKEPTT
+679 LDVPEVKDVHDVEAPKYNKEQILKNLEESKLARESSGFKDFST
-690 REIIDSKLQEYGV
+690 RERYIEKVFNKLSPAERELIFNISKNAPKVEYRPG
-703 SWDEFNRLRN
+703 N
-713 THVTK
+713 TAKSVLSIPKNDRPNIEKVYSSEYIEAHRQQFENGAIKFQKFTPEEGGYNNGAIGNPKDHVAFVMPKEAGETLIKVTK
-718 MTPSE
+718 GDPELLEDILGLHRGDLGSSPVAIEIPPESIKNLRIPSGNE
-723 YDMMLDIRNTL
+723 DSAFDGFW
-734 PKPDTSTVMQKIMP
+734 KPGGQTFPGNMP
-748 IDAEGWMFNQEE
+748 
-760 DATAG
+760 
-765 GYVAK
+765 
-770 RSDVK
+770 
-775 NITNIHEAVEGLRL
+775 EAV
-789 DYEGSPFV
+789 
-797 ETMIDSNGN
+797 IDEVPWGEFTI
-806 RVAVRDQNGNLKLKT
+806 RKL
-821 DAYLRLEYTTDET
+821 
-834 GYITIPYGDMDGN
+834 GGD
-847 LLDKDGNIIMDSKGK
+847 
-862 PEKVIDPAS
+862 
-871 GNGFIKSDS
+871 
-880 DEFLVPEYRHSDRSR
+880 
-895 LKQGSKLYLNVGG
+895 
-908 EEVLVGIVGE
+908 
-918 DGKMVYVKG
+918 

>member
-8 ALQMMSSTTSSASQ
+8 ALQTMSSTTSSASQ
-22 ARVAGYQQLIS
+22 ARVAGYKQLIN

-116 IASFERREKLTDTQK
+116 IASFERRDKLTDTQK

-175 AATIASA
+175 TATIASA

-272 MRYRVVVDKVVEGKQ
+272 MRYRVVVDKVIEGKQ

-301 KYPDLEINTVIL
+301 KYPDLEINKVIL

-356 KSVSKSLKNRKFEN
+356 KSVTKSLKNRKFEN

-465 FMTGRTSIEFDYIF
+465 FMTGRTSIEFDYII

-541 NYGWVKGTTDVVT
+541 NYGWVKGTTDVAT
-554 GAIDLLDNLGAF
+554 ATIDLLDNLGIF
-566 QSAMAKISKPK
+566 QLAMTKISRPK
-577 FDTSKIFKKI
+577 IDTSKIVKEINISDTATVPNTHTDVKI
-587 DRPDTVSVPKTHV
+587 PKL
-600 DIEAPKFKPAK
+600 KPAK
-611 SVDLEVPVKPKV
+611 TVDLEVPVKPKV
-623 DVEVQKIKPV
+623 DVKVPKIKPV
-633 EAVAGAATA
+633 EAVAGTTTM

-664 GEAVEHVGTTKPKVE
+664 GEAVDHVGTVKPKVE
-679 LDVPEVKEPTT
+679 LDVPEVKDVHDVEAPKYNKEQILKNLEESKLARESSGFKDFST
-690 REIIDSKLQEYGV
+690 RERYIEKVFNKLSPAERELIFNISKNAPKVEYRPG
-703 SWDEFNRLRN
+703 N
-713 THVTK
+713 TAKSVLSIPKNDRPNIEKVYSSEYIEAHRQQFENGAIKFQKFTPEEGGYNNGAIGNPKDHVAFVMPKEAGETLIKVTK
-718 MTPSE
+718 GDPELLEDILGLHRGDLGSSPVAIEIPPESIKNLRIPSGNE
-723 YDMMLDIRNTL
+723 DSAFDGFW
-734 PKPDTSTVMQKIMP
+734 KPGGQTFPGNMP
-748 IDAEGWMFNQEE
+748 
-760 DATAG
+760 
-765 GYVAK
+765 
-770 RSDVK
+770 
-775 NITNIHEAVEGLRL
+775 EAV
-789 DYEGSPFV
+789 
-797 ETMIDSNGN
+797 IDEVPWGEFTI
-806 RVAVRDQNGNLKLKT
+806 RKL
-821 DAYLRLEYTTDET
+821 
-834 GYITIPYGDMDGN
+834 GGD
-847 LLDKDGNIIMDSKGK
+847 
-862 PEKVIDPAS
+862 
-871 GNGFIKSDS
+871 
-880 DEFLVPEYRHSDRSR
+880 
-895 LKQGSKLYLNVGG
+895 
-908 EEVLVGIVGE
+908 
-918 DGKMVYVKG
+918 

>member
-8 ALQMMSSTTSSASQ
+8 ALQTMSSTTSSASQ
-22 ARVAGYQQLIS
+22 GRVAGYQQLIS

-55 ASGIM
+55 ASVIM

-417 VYNLKKSSGEDT
+417 IYNLKKSSGEDT

-541 NYGWVKGTTDVVT
+541 NYGWVKGTTDVAT
-554 GAIDLLDNLGAF
+554 GTIDLLDNLGAF

-611 SVDLEVPVKPKV
+611 SVDLEVPVKPQV
-623 DVEVQKIKPV
+623 DVEVPKIKPV
-633 EAVAGAATA
+633 EAMAGTKT
-642 VPKSKKPDID
+642 VVSKSKMPDID

-664 GEAVEHVGTTKPKVE
+664 GEAVDHVGTVKPKVE
-679 LDVPEVKEPTT
+679 LDIPEVKNVHDVETPKYNKEQILKNLEESKLARESSGFKDFST
-690 REIIDSKLQEYGV
+690 RERYIEKVFNKLSPAERELIFNISKNAPKVEYRPG
-703 SWDEFNRLRN
+703 N
-713 THVTK
+713 TAKSVLSIPKNDRPNIEKVYSSEYIEAHRQQFENGAIKFQKFTPEEGGYNNGAIGNPKDHVAFVMPKEAGETLIKVTK
-718 MTPSE
+718 GDPE
-723 YDMMLDIRNTL
+723 LLEDILGLHRGDL
-734 PKPDTSTVMQKIMP
+734 GSSP
-748 IDAEGWMFNQEE
+748 
-760 DATAG
+760 
-765 GYVAK
+765 VAIEIPPE
-770 RSDVK
+770 SVK
-775 NITNIHEAVEGLRL
+775 NPRIPSGNEDSAFDGFWKPGGQTFPGNMPEAV
-789 DYEGSPFV
+789 
-797 ETMIDSNGN
+797 IDEVPWGEFTIRKLGGN
-806 RVAVRDQNGNLKLKT
+806 
-821 DAYLRLEYTTDET
+821 
-834 GYITIPYGDMDGN
+834 
-847 LLDKDGNIIMDSKGK
+847 
-862 PEKVIDPAS
+862 
-871 GNGFIKSDS
+871 
-880 DEFLVPEYRHSDRSR
+880 
-895 LKQGSKLYLNVGG
+895 
-908 EEVLVGIVGE
+908 
-918 DGKMVYVKG
+918 

>member
-8 ALQMMSSTTSSASQ
+8 ALQTMSSTTSSASQ
-22 ARVAGYQQLIS
+22 ARVAGYQQLIN

-116 IASFERREKLTDTQK
+116 IASFERRDKLTDTQK

-175 AATIASA
+175 TATIASA

-326 EKANKGKELNA
+326 GKANKGKELNA

-465 FMTGRTSIEFDYIF
+465 FMTGRTSIEFDYII

-541 NYGWVKGTTDVVT
+541 NYGWVKGTTDVAT
-554 GAIDLLDNLGAF
+554 ATIDLLDNLGIF
-566 QSAMAKISKPK
+566 QLAMTKISRPK
-577 FDTSKIFKKI
+577 IDTSKIVKEINISDTATVPNTHTDVKI
-587 DRPDTVSVPKTHV
+587 PKL
-600 DIEAPKFKPAK
+600 KPAK
-611 SVDLEVPVKPKV
+611 TVDLEVPVKPKV
-623 DVEVQKIKPV
+623 DVKVPKIKPV
-633 EAVAGAATA
+633 EAVAGTTTM

-664 GEAVEHVGTTKPKVE
+664 GEAVDHVGTVKPKVE
-679 LDVPEVKEPTT
+679 LDVPEVKDVHDVEAPKYNKEQILKNLEESKLARESSGFKDFST
-690 REIIDSKLQEYGV
+690 RERYIEKVFNKLSPAERELIFNISKNAPKVEYRPG
-703 SWDEFNRLRN
+703 N
-713 THVTK
+713 TAKSVLSIPKNDRPNIEKVYSSEYIEAHRQQFENGAIKFQKFTPEEGGYNNGAIGNPKDHVAFVMPKEAGETLIKVTK
-718 MTPSE
+718 GDPELLEDILGLHRGDLGSSPVAIEIPPESIKNLRIPSGNE
-723 YDMMLDIRNTL
+723 DSAFDGFW
-734 PKPDTSTVMQKIMP
+734 KPGGQTFPGNMP
-748 IDAEGWMFNQEE
+748 
-760 DATAG
+760 
-765 GYVAK
+765 
-770 RSDVK
+770 
-775 NITNIHEAVEGLRL
+775 EAV
-789 DYEGSPFV
+789 
-797 ETMIDSNGN
+797 IDEVPWGEFTI
-806 RVAVRDQNGNLKLKT
+806 RKL
-821 DAYLRLEYTTDET
+821 
-834 GYITIPYGDMDGN
+834 GGD
-847 LLDKDGNIIMDSKGK
+847 
-862 PEKVIDPAS
+862 
-871 GNGFIKSDS
+871 
-880 DEFLVPEYRHSDRSR
+880 
-895 LKQGSKLYLNVGG
+895 
-908 EEVLVGIVGE
+908 
-918 DGKMVYVKG
+918 

>member
-8 ALQMMSSTTSSASQ
+8 ALQTMSSTTSSASQ
-22 ARVAGYQQLIS
+22 ARVAGYKQLIN

-116 IASFERREKLTDTQK
+116 IASFERRDKLTDSQK

-272 MRYRVVVDKVVEGKQ
+272 MRYRVVVDKVIEGKQ

-301 KYPDLEINTVIL
+301 KYPDLEINKVIL

-370 KISQSSLANLE
+370 KISQSSRANLE
-381 ESYGYAVKDYE
+381 ENYGYAVKDYE

-408 LQEAAYIYR
+408 LQEAAYIYS

-429 LQERTDKKKMFANL
+429 LQVRTDKKKMFANL

-465 FMTGRTSIEFDYIF
+465 FMTGRTSIEFDYII

-541 NYGWVKGTTDVVT
+541 NYGWVKGTTDVAT
-554 GAIDLLDNLGAF
+554 ATIDLLDNLGIF
-566 QSAMAKISKPK
+566 QLAMTKISRPK
-577 FDTSKIFKKI
+577 IDTSKIVKEINISDTATVPNTHTDVKI
-587 DRPDTVSVPKTHV
+587 PKL
-600 DIEAPKFKPAK
+600 KPAK
-611 SVDLEVPVKPKV
+611 TVDLEVPVKPKV
-623 DVEVQKIKPV
+623 DVKVPKIKPV
-633 EAVAGAATA
+633 EAVAGTTTM

-664 GEAVEHVGTTKPKVE
+664 GEAVDHVGTVKPKVE
-679 LDVPEVKEPTT
+679 LGVPEVKDVHDVEAPKYNKEQILKNLEESKLARESSGFKDFST
-690 REIIDSKLQEYGV
+690 RERYIEKVFNKLSPAERELIFNISKNAPKVEYRPG
-703 SWDEFNRLRN
+703 N
-713 THVTK
+713 TAKSVLSIPKNDRPNIEKVYSSEYIEAHRQQFENGAIKFQKFTPEEGGYNNGAIGNPKDHVAFVMPKEAGETLIKVTK
-718 MTPSE
+718 GDPELLEDILGLHRGDLGSSPVAIEIPPESIKNLRIPSGNE
-723 YDMMLDIRNTL
+723 DSAFDGFW
-734 PKPDTSTVMQKIMP
+734 KPGGQTFPGNMP
-748 IDAEGWMFNQEE
+748 
-760 DATAG
+760 
-765 GYVAK
+765 
-770 RSDVK
+770 
-775 NITNIHEAVEGLRL
+775 EAV
-789 DYEGSPFV
+789 
-797 ETMIDSNGN
+797 IDEVPWGEFTI
-806 RVAVRDQNGNLKLKT
+806 RKL
-821 DAYLRLEYTTDET
+821 
-834 GYITIPYGDMDGN
+834 GGD
-847 LLDKDGNIIMDSKGK
+847 
-862 PEKVIDPAS
+862 
-871 GNGFIKSDS
+871 
-880 DEFLVPEYRHSDRSR
+880 
-895 LKQGSKLYLNVGG
+895 
-908 EEVLVGIVGE
+908 
-918 DGKMVYVKG
+918 

>member
-8 ALQMMSSTTSSASQ
+8 ALQTMSSTTSSASQ
-22 ARVAGYQQLIS
+22 ARVAGYKQLIN

-116 IASFERREKLTDTQK
+116 IASFERRDKLTDSQK

-227 KLYNGE
+227 ELYNGE

-272 MRYRVVVDKVVEGKQ
+272 MRYRVVVDKVIEGKQ

-301 KYPDLEINTVIL
+301 KYPDLEINKVIL

-350 PDVSVP
+350 LDVSVP

-465 FMTGRTSIEFDYIF
+465 FMTGRTSIEFDYII

-541 NYGWVKGTTDVVT
+541 NYGWVKGTTDVAT
-554 GAIDLLDNLGAF
+554 ATIDLLDNLGIF
-566 QSAMAKISKPK
+566 QLAMTKISRPK
-577 FDTSKIFKKI
+577 IDTSKIVKEINISDTATVPNTHTDVKI
-587 DRPDTVSVPKTHV
+587 PKL
-600 DIEAPKFKPAK
+600 KPAK
-611 SVDLEVPVKPKV
+611 TVDLEVPVKPKV
-623 DVEVQKIKPV
+623 DVKVPKIKPV
-633 EAVAGAATA
+633 EAVAGTTTM

-664 GEAVEHVGTTKPKVE
+664 GEAVDHVGTVKPKVE
-679 LDVPEVKEPTT
+679 LDVPEVKDVHDVEAPKYNKEQILKNLEESKLARESSGFKDFST
-690 REIIDSKLQEYGV
+690 RERYIEKVFNKLSPAERELIFNISKNAPKVEYRPG
-703 SWDEFNRLRN
+703 N
-713 THVTK
+713 TAKSVLSIPKNDRPNIEKVYSSEYIEAHRQQFENGAIKFQKFTPEEGGYNNGAIGNPKDHVAFVMPKEAGETLIKVTK
-718 MTPSE
+718 GDPELLEDILGLHRGDLGSSPVAIEIPPESIKNLRIPSGNE
-723 YDMMLDIRNTL
+723 DSAFDGFW
-734 PKPDTSTVMQKIMP
+734 KPGGQTFPGNMP
-748 IDAEGWMFNQEE
+748 
-760 DATAG
+760 
-765 GYVAK
+765 
-770 RSDVK
+770 
-775 NITNIHEAVEGLRL
+775 EAV
-789 DYEGSPFV
+789 
-797 ETMIDSNGN
+797 IDEVPWGEFTI
-806 RVAVRDQNGNLKLKT
+806 RKL
-821 DAYLRLEYTTDET
+821 
-834 GYITIPYGDMDGN
+834 GGD
-847 LLDKDGNIIMDSKGK
+847 
-862 PEKVIDPAS
+862 
-871 GNGFIKSDS
+871 
-880 DEFLVPEYRHSDRSR
+880 
-895 LKQGSKLYLNVGG
+895 
-908 EEVLVGIVGE
+908 
-918 DGKMVYVKG
+918 

>member
-1 MVKVNYG
+1 
-8 ALQMMSSTTSSASQ
+8 MSSTTSSASQ
-22 ARVAGYQQLIS
+22 ARVAGYKQLIN

-116 IASFERREKLTDTQK
+116 IASFERRDKLTDSQK

-272 MRYRVVVDKVVEGKQ
+272 MRYRVVVDKVIEGKQ

-301 KYPDLEINTVIL
+301 KYPDLEINKVIL

-350 PDVSVP
+350 LDVSVP

-465 FMTGRTSIEFDYIF
+465 FMTGRTSIEFDYII

-541 NYGWVKGTTDVVT
+541 NYGWVKGTTDVAT
-554 GAIDLLDNLGAF
+554 ATIDLLDNLGIF
-566 QSAMAKISKPK
+566 QLAMTKISRPK
-577 FDTSKIFKKI
+577 IDTSKIVKEINISDTATVPNTHTDVKI
-587 DRPDTVSVPKTHV
+587 PKL
-600 DIEAPKFKPAK
+600 KPAK
-611 SVDLEVPVKPKV
+611 TVDLEVPVKPKV
-623 DVEVQKIKPV
+623 DVKVPKIKPV
-633 EAVAGAATA
+633 EAVAGTTTM

-664 GEAVEHVGTTKPKVE
+664 GEAVDHVGTVKPKVE
-679 LDVPEVKEPTT
+679 LDVPEVKDVHDVEAPKYNKEQILKNLEESKLARESSGFKDFST
-690 REIIDSKLQEYGV
+690 RERYIEKVFNKLSPAERELIFNISKNAPKVEYRPG
-703 SWDEFNRLRN
+703 N
-713 THVTK
+713 TAKSVLSIPKNDRPNIEKVYSSEYIEAHRQQFENGAIKFQKFTPEEGGYNNGAIGNPKDHVAFVMPKEAGETLIKVTK
-718 MTPSE
+718 GDPELLEDILGLHRGDLGSSPVAIEIPPESIKNLRIPSGNE
-723 YDMMLDIRNTL
+723 DSAFDGFW
-734 PKPDTSTVMQKIMP
+734 KPGGQTFPGNMP
-748 IDAEGWMFNQEE
+748 
-760 DATAG
+760 
-765 GYVAK
+765 
-770 RSDVK
+770 
-775 NITNIHEAVEGLRL
+775 EAV
-789 DYEGSPFV
+789 
-797 ETMIDSNGN
+797 IDEVPWGEFTI
-806 RVAVRDQNGNLKLKT
+806 RKL
-821 DAYLRLEYTTDET
+821 
-834 GYITIPYGDMDGN
+834 GGD
-847 LLDKDGNIIMDSKGK
+847 
-862 PEKVIDPAS
+862 
-871 GNGFIKSDS
+871 
-880 DEFLVPEYRHSDRSR
+880 
-895 LKQGSKLYLNVGG
+895 
-908 EEVLVGIVGE
+908 
-918 DGKMVYVKG
+918 